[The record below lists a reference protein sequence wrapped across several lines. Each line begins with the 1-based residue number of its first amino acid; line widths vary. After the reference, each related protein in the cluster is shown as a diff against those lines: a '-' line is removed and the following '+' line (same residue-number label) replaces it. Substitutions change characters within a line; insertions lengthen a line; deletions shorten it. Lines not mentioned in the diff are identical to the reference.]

1 MSESALKTRIQ
12 EDMKAAMRAGEKER
26 LGTIRLILAAVK
38 QQEVD
43 TRLELSDSDVIT
55 ILDKMTKQRKESI
68 THFSKAQRND
78 LVDKEEAELLIIQ
91 TYLPQQLS
99 DAEIDSLIEDAM
111 KATGA
116 SSIKDMGK
124 VMGLLKPQL
133 HGRADMGQVGARIK
147 SRLA

>member
-12 EDMKAAMRAGEKER
+12 DDMKAAMRAGEKER

-43 TRLELSDSDVIT
+43 TRLELADADVIT

-68 THFSKAQRND
+68 AQFSKAQRND
-78 LVDKEEAELLIIQ
+78 LVDKEEAELVIIQ

-111 KATGA
+111 KSTGA
-116 SSIKDMGK
+116 SSVKDMGK

-133 HGRADMGQVGARIK
+133 QGRADMGQVGARIK

>member
-12 EDMKAAMRAGEKER
+12 DDMKAAMRAGEKER

-68 THFSKAQRND
+68 TQFSKAQRND
-78 LVDKEEAELLIIQ
+78 LVDKEQAELDIIQ
-91 TYLPQQLS
+91 TYLPKPLS
-99 DAEIDSLIEDAM
+99 DAEIDALIEEAM
-111 KATGA
+111 KTSGA
-116 SSIKDMGK
+116 SSVKDMGK

-133 HGRADMGQVGARIK
+133 QGRADMGQVGARIK